1 MATKNQENIREES
14 DFEMPSDSEL
24 FASSSDNNGIREELS
39 GRDIFTGDE
48 DFYKFLSD
56 AARPSGSVPS
66 ASPDL
71 SAGSDTS
78 EDFTPFYEADAKNQL
93 PPMPITHN
101 RFANLQKIL
110 IAGIV
115 VIAVI
120 LIYGVVKSSPM
131 QRQAYSLP
139 PTHADQIAPP
149 VQQIPPTQQ
158 TLPHKEP
165 AQRPTFATPVQDQQT
180 YQHVDEQTQPQSLE
194 TAQNLYLQ
202 EDYKNAYYAYSQLRQ
217 SLLTSMTSTQT
228 QNKFLR
234 DFLQLKMALCMEKTA
249 DFDQAYQ
256 LLRIASTS
264 RSAAISTVANYHLC
278 MIEIQ
283 KKQYLKARTRAYQT
297 LALIDSVD
305 FDKNWAISLQRDC
318 YFLIAQCLTSK
329 VLSLVDAD
337 SNLPEDLWSRP
348 VTKPDP
354 FNELT
359 ESQLHSLL
367 NSGSELL
374 RKALLGPQIQKIE
387 HLKDTTRWSITCN
400 KASSEELLA
409 RFAANADFDVH
420 WYLGNETTSLPEIK
434 NPFLQKPLILC
445 MSAATTENLV
455 STAVGCIGLLAR
467 LDSNKGT
474 INIFNPA
481 EYSKL
486 SEHLSLLS
494 EEAISL
500 WQQLLLKYHN
510 DQRLPNAHFALGLLY
525 SQKGN
530 ITEAIAEYKLVAN
543 RFSKTSLAPFALLY
557 SSRQKTNI
565 RNYSDARQD
574 LLQLVELYPDTEIS
588 EQACLYLA
596 DATLKAELYD
606 EAQRLYRRVYNL
618 GLSLD
623 SQTAA
628 AFGAGKCCYE
638 KKDYQTASKWF
649 TRYINLAKSQKKKS
663 LYSAFFLLAKSN
675 FALGK
680 YQQAYDAFQYSL
692 AGQLSG
698 EEYIK
703 TVSALIKTQ
712 IKQQNFIQ
720 ALDILENVQTSQLS
734 QKESTELL
742 LLKSKIHQEMGLIDR
757 AISILADRADYILDN
772 QLKAKISL
780 ELANCYIANG
790 NFELARRKLTELL
803 ITVEPGP
810 HAHEITLKLADV
822 CLKLNQNSQ
831 VISICSQLLELN
843 PPEEI
848 KQEAL
853 VRLAAAYKKQKN
865 YDGAALA
872 LVGRWNKNEPQYKTD
887 SQNYED

>member
-1 MATKNQENIREES
+1 M
-14 DFEMPSDSEL
+14 L
-24 FASSSDNNGIREELS
+24 
-39 GRDIFTGDE
+39 
-48 DFYKFLSD
+48 
-56 AARPSGSVPS
+56 
-66 ASPDL
+66 
-71 SAGSDTS
+71 
-78 EDFTPFYEADAKNQL
+78 
-93 PPMPITHN
+93 
-101 RFANLQKIL
+101 
-110 IAGIV
+110 
-115 VIAVI
+115 
-120 LIYGVVKSSPM
+120 
-131 QRQAYSLP
+131 
-139 PTHADQIAPP
+139 
-149 VQQIPPTQQ
+149 
-158 TLPHKEP
+158 
-165 AQRPTFATPVQDQQT
+165 
-180 YQHVDEQTQPQSLE
+180 
-194 TAQNLYLQ
+194 
-202 EDYKNAYYAYSQLRQ
+202 
-217 SLLTSMTSTQT
+217 
-228 QNKFLR
+228 
-234 DFLQLKMALCMEKTA
+234 
-249 DFDQAYQ
+249 
-256 LLRIASTS
+256 
-264 RSAAISTVANYHLC
+264 
-278 MIEIQ
+278 EIQ

-329 VLSLVDAD
+329 VLSLADAD
-337 SNLPEDLWSRP
+337 NNLPEDLWRRP

-354 FNELT
+354 FIELT

-367 NSGSELL
+367 NSSSKQLS
-374 RKALLGPQIQKIE
+374 KALLGPQIQKNE
-387 HLKDTTRWSITCN
+387 YLQDTTRWFITCN
-400 KASSEELLA
+400 KASSEELLS
-409 RFAANADFDVH
+409 RFAANAEFDVH
-420 WYLGNETTSLPEIK
+420 WHLGNETISLPEIK
-434 NPFLQKPLILC
+434 SPFLQKPLILC
-445 MSAATTENLV
+445 MSAATTENFV
-455 STAVGCIGLLAR
+455 STAVGCAGLLAR

-486 SEHLSLLS
+486 SEHISLLS

-510 DQRLPNAHFALGLLY
+510 DQCLPNAHFALGLLY
-525 SQKGN
+525 AQKGN

-588 EQACLYLA
+588 EQASLYLA
-596 DATLKAELYD
+596 DATMEAELYD
-606 EAQRLYRRVYNL
+606 EAQRLYRKVYNL

-628 AFGAGKCCYE
+628 AFGAGKCYYE
-638 KKDYQTASKWF
+638 KKDYQTASKWL
-649 TRYINLAKSQKKKS
+649 TRYINLAKNQKKKS
-663 LYSAFFLLAKSN
+663 LYSALFLLGKSN

-703 TVSALIKTQ
+703 TVSALITTQ

-772 QLKAKISL
+772 QLKTKISF

-803 ITVEPGP
+803 ITIEPGP
-810 HAHEITLKLADV
+810 QAHEIALKLADV
-822 CLKLNQNSQ
+822 CLELNQNSQ
-831 VISICSQLLELN
+831 IISICLKLLKFD

-853 VRLAAAYKKQKN
+853 VRLAAAYKRQKN
-865 YDGAALA
+865 YEGAALA
-872 LVGRWNKNEPQYKTD
+872 LVGRWNKNKLQYKTD
-887 SQNYED
+887 NQNYED